1 MVMTILEAHVYPRQ
15 WATLQ
20 EAYKAGIKQLDP
32 GIVGTY
38 LIQKANDAEV
48 WQILT
53 VWSDQEAL
61 DAMRNSGE
69 MPRGVQMFRSV
80 GAQPALVVQNVV
92 AGTTC

>member
-1 MVMTILEAHVYPRQ
+1 MVLTILEAHVYPRQ

-20 EAYKAGIKQLDP
+20 EAYKTGIKQLDP

-53 VWSDQEAL
+53 IWSDQEAL
-61 DAMRNSGE
+61 DAMRKSGQT
-69 MPRGVQMFRSV
+69 PRGVQMFRSA
-80 GAQPALVVQNVV
+80 GAQPELEIQKVV
-92 AGTTC
+92 AGTSC

>member
-20 EAYKAGIKQLDP
+20 DAYKAGIKQLDP

-38 LIQKANDAEV
+38 LIQKANNAEV

-53 VWSDQEAL
+53 VWKDQEAL
-61 DAMRNSGE
+61 DAMRKSGQT
-69 MPRGVQMFRSV
+69 PGAVRMFRSA
-80 GAQPALVVQNVV
+80 GAQPEMVVQNVV
-92 AGTTC
+92 AGTSC